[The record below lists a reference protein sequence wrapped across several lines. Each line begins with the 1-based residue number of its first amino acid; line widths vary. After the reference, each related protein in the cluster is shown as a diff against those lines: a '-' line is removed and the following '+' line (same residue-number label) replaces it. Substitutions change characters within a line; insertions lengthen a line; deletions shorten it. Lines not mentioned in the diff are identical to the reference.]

1 MNPIKIM
8 EAFNTFRSNHPK
20 VVEFGKVAF
29 SGQMEE
35 GTIIE
40 VSVTKPGE
48 ETITTNMKLK
58 QSDIDMFNELKS
70 MGMQ

>member
-1 MNPIKIM
+1 MNPMKIM
-8 EAFNTFRSNHPK
+8 EAFNTFKNNHPK
-20 VVEFGKVAF
+20 VVEFARVVSAGKL
-29 SGQMEE
+29 EE

-58 QSDIDMFNELKS
+58 QSDIELMDELKS
-70 MGMQ
+70 MGMM